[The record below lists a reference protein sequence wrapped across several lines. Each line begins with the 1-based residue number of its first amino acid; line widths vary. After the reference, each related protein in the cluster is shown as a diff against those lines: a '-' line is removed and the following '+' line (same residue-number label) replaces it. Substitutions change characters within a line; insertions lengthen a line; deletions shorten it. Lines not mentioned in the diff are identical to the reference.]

1 MGGPEADS
9 TATEKRPDGGILQRG
24 DASIARDDEAA
35 WAHEQPTTDR
45 HELPGSFRVGEY
57 HEYQHDDRWTA
68 ADAPLSADGDGEID
82 WLASDEWLAYDVDIR
97 ESGPYDLT
105 LQVAAAA
112 EFGGGDVGIAVDD
125 EPLRRVEFDATG
137 GWYSWD
143 EVTTQVEL
151 PRGLHTVRLVVFEGG
166 WKLRKLRFR

>member
-1 MGGPEADS
+1 MGGYQADHMP
-9 TATEKRPDGGILQRG
+9 TEKRADGGLLQRG
-24 DASIARDDEAA
+24 DTSGTRDDGAA
-35 WAHEQPTTDR
+35 WSHEQPTTDR

-57 HEYQHDDRWTA
+57 HEYYHADRWTDD
-68 ADAPLSADGDGEID
+68 DAPLADGDGELD

-143 EVTTQVEL
+143 EVRTQVEL
-151 PRGLHTVRLVVFEGG
+151 PRGLHTIRIVVFEGG